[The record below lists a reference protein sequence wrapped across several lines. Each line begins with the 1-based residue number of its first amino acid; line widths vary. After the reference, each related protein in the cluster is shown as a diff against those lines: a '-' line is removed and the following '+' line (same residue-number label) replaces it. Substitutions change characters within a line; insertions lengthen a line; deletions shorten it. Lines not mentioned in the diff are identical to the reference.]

1 VPSVI
6 RRPPSIASLAVSR
19 QAPSLR
25 GHSPGAPRGAGTATS
40 GMENG
45 PPMRLRSGGGC
56 VRSSAPLRKRMS
68 ADEQEPEGPSL
79 TSVQMAG
86 SVGLRGVYHDI
97 SNTWLAHGYSSSS
110 LTTQAHSRSHGGPP
124 KSPPVRSPPVTP
136 PPPSGRVGRHSR
148 EADRFSGAL
157 TNPCQPMP
165 KSRGRKPK
173 KHRAP
178 ATAAPKKRLDTFS
191 TTPQVSPLS
200 TQPPQEPPPATAPRQ
215 EQPASKIKQ
224 IAKRMM
230 PLWHWLRT
238 TC

>member
-1 VPSVI
+1 MVLTDAEPSQPA
-6 RRPPSIASLAVSR
+6 RPHRVRLP
-19 QAPSLR
+19 
-25 GHSPGAPRGAGTATS
+25 AG
-40 GMENG
+40 G
-45 PPMRLRSGGGC
+45 
-56 VRSSAPLRKRMS
+56 
-68 ADEQEPEGPSL
+68 
-79 TSVQMAG
+79 
-86 SVGLRGVYHDI
+86 
-97 SNTWLAHGYSSSS
+97 
-110 LTTQAHSRSHGGPP
+110 
-124 KSPPVRSPPVTP
+124 
-136 PPPSGRVGRHSR
+136 
-148 EADRFSGAL
+148 GAL

-230 PLWHWLRT
+230 SLWHWLRT

>member
-1 VPSVI
+1 MRIMQLAREGSPPPGL
-6 RRPPSIASLAVSR
+6 RPPQAELSRNPIRWPALGFAGSNPICPGTQSVSR
-19 QAPSLR
+19 
-25 GHSPGAPRGAGTATS
+25 
-40 GMENG
+40 
-45 PPMRLRSGGGC
+45 
-56 VRSSAPLRKRMS
+56 
-68 ADEQEPEGPSL
+68 
-79 TSVQMAG
+79 
-86 SVGLRGVYHDI
+86 
-97 SNTWLAHGYSSSS
+97 
-110 LTTQAHSRSHGGPP
+110 GPP

-136 PPPSGRVGRHSR
+136 PPPSGRVGRHSQ

-230 PLWHWLRT
+230 SLWHWLRT